1 MNSMRP
7 AASVGWIGTL
17 CLACVALLGA
27 APPAAEPRTD
37 GAETSLA
44 IRTLDGTEHRPL
56 QDAKVRAAVLVF
68 VLPDCPVSNGYAPEI
83 QKLSVEFGKRDVAF
97 FLVHVDPDVTADQA
111 KRHAEAFGLT
121 SPVALDPRHG
131 LVRQAGA
138 RRVPEVAV
146 FVPGEGR
153 KYRGRIDDRYFAP
166 GKRRAEPD
174 SRDLRAALEAV
185 LAGKPVPRA
194 ETEAVGCPIPDLPE

>member
-1 MNSMRP
+1 MKSLRT
-7 AASVGWIGTL
+7 AALAGALGIA
-17 CLACVALLGA
+17 CLAGAAHGGA
-27 APPAAEPRTD
+27 APHAPEPRAD
-37 GAETSLA
+37 GTGPALS
-44 IRTLDGTEHRPL
+44 IRSLDGTEHRPL
-56 QDAKVRAAVLVF
+56 HDAKVRAAVLVF
-68 VLPDCPVSNGYAPEI
+68 VLTDCPVSNGYAPEI
-83 QKLSVEFGKRDVAF
+83 RRIAADYAQRGVAF

-111 KRHAEAFGLT
+111 KRHAEQFGLT
-121 SPVALDPRHG
+121 SPVALDPRHV
-131 LVRQAGA
+131 LVREAGA

-166 GKRRAEPD
+166 GKRRAEP
-174 SRDLRAALEAV
+174 SSHDLRAALDAV